1 MQQLEADLNFIR
13 SLPAR
18 PAMRTEDLQ
27 AEFDKAG
34 NTIKDWINNTHIPEL
49 MLFQTDIQTSI
60 QTQINTALDTI
71 RGEMNTLKT
80 TLEGEMTDLSTNLN
94 SAMNQLR
101 SDVESSIGG
110 KVGSGDFVITTH
122 NQDVE
127 PSYGYNYETRN
138 TTATKSG
145 YKALGCVGWTVT
157 NNVGDVRVYGV
168 RTTAIGNGTITIELK
183 TWGNTNGRNNATFN
197 LSILWVKQ

>member
-1 MQQLEADLNFIR
+1 MQTLDANLNFI
-13 SLPAR
+13 STLPDKPSISTAELKR
-18 PAMRTEDLQ
+18 
-27 AEFDKAG
+27 EFDKAG
-34 NTIKDWINNTHIPEL
+34 NTIKDYINNIQIPEL
-49 MLFQTDIQTSI
+49 TQFQTNIETTIS
-60 QTQINTALDTI
+60 TQIGGLRTELEEDMT
-71 RGEMNTLKT
+71 TLQT
-80 TLEGEMTDLSTNLN
+80 TLEGEMTGLSTNLN

-138 TTATKSG
+138 TTATNSD

-168 RTTAIGNGTITIELK
+168 RTTAVGNGTCTIELK
-183 TWGNTNGRNNATFN
+183 TWGNTSGRNNATFN

>member
-1 MQQLEADLNFIR
+1 MRQLEDDLNFIS
-13 SLPAR
+13 SLPDR
-18 PAMRTEDLQ
+18 PAMATADLKR
-27 AEFDKAG
+27 EFDKAG
-34 NTIKDWINNTHIPEL
+34 NRIKTYINSI
-49 MLFQTDIQTSI
+49 MLPDLVDFQTNIETTIS
-60 QTQINTALDTI
+60 TQIGGLRTELEEAMT
-71 RGEMNTLKT
+71 TLQT

-110 KVGSGDFVITTH
+110 KVASGDFVITTH

-183 TWGNTNGRNNATFN
+183 TWGNTSGRNNATFN

>member
-1 MQQLEADLNFIR
+1 MRQLEDDLNFIS
-13 SLPAR
+13 SLPDR
-18 PAMRTEDLQ
+18 PAMATADLKR
-27 AEFDKAG
+27 EFDKAG
-34 NTIKDWINNTHIPEL
+34 NRIKTYINSI
-49 MLFQTDIQTSI
+49 MLPDLVDFQTNIETTIS
-60 QTQINTALDTI
+60 TQIGGLRTELEEDMT
-71 RGEMNTLKT
+71 TLQT

-110 KVGSGDFVITTH
+110 KVSSGDFVITTH

-168 RTTAIGNGTITIELK
+168 RTTAVGNGTCTIELK
-183 TWGNTNGRNNATFN
+183 TWGNTSGRNNATFN

>member
-1 MQQLEADLNFIR
+1 MRQLEDDLNFIS
-13 SLPAR
+13 SLPDR
-18 PAMRTEDLQ
+18 PAMATADLKR
-27 AEFDKAG
+27 EFDKAG
-34 NTIKDWINNTHIPEL
+34 NRIKTYINSI
-49 MLFQTDIQTSI
+49 MLPDLVDFQTNIETTIS
-60 QTQINTALDTI
+60 TQIGGLRTELEEDMT
-71 RGEMNTLKT
+71 TLQT

-110 KVGSGDFVITTH
+110 KVSSGDFVITTH

-168 RTTAIGNGTITIELK
+168 RTIAIGNGTITIELK
-183 TWGNTNGRNNATFN
+183 TWGNTSGRNNATFN

>member
-1 MQQLEADLNFIR
+1 MRQLEDDLNFIS
-13 SLPAR
+13 SLPDR
-18 PAMRTEDLQ
+18 PAMATADLKR
-27 AEFDKAG
+27 EFDKAG
-34 NTIKDWINNTHIPEL
+34 NRIKTYINST
-49 MLFQTDIQTSI
+49 MLPDLVDFQTNIETTIS
-60 QTQINTALDTI
+60 TQIGGLRTELEEDMT
-71 RGEMNTLKT
+71 TLQT

-110 KVGSGDFVITTH
+110 KVSSGDFVITTH

-168 RTTAIGNGTITIELK
+168 RTTAVGNGTCTIELK
-183 TWGNTNGRNNATFN
+183 TWGNTSGRNNATFN